1 MLPALATPQ
10 QDETDLGPPV
20 AVWSTAIQGRS
31 PPFHG
36 NGACVHTVKTDTGWL
51 GPDLGQSRP

>member
-10 QDETDLGPPV
+10 QDETDLEPPV
-20 AVWSTAIQGRS
+20 AVWSTAVQGRS

-36 NGACVHTVKTDTGWL
+36 KGAWVHMLKTQGA
-51 GPDLGQSRP
+51 GV